1 MRSSELPALLFI
13 PLILVKGVLAPLT
26 EPVGVDVGGELSPV
40 GPAPAFFLAAFSAR
54 RFCFEDERGG
64 ILTVAEIDGNY
75 RNFFQWS
82 VGVSKWI
89 ATTSLLTTFESGAF
103 LTSFNIRTRVLLSQH
118 HSWRLLRILWIT
130 LSETLSISTLQLRSS
145 TSIIEYA
152 GQMKKKLWL
161 DNATNFMYLSR

>member
-64 ILTVAEIDGNY
+64 ILRVAEIDGSY

-89 ATTSLLTTFESGAF
+89 ATASLLTTFESDAF
-103 LTSFNIRTRVLLSQH
+103 LTSFDIRTRLLLSQH
-118 HSWRLLRILWIT
+118 HSWQLLRILWIA
-130 LSETLSISTLQLRSS
+130 LSETLSISTLQLECKSCTS
-145 TSIIEYA
+145 TGIIGYMWRVKWKNKMV
-152 GQMKKKLWL
+152 G
-161 DNATNFMYLSR
+161 

>member
-64 ILTVAEIDGNY
+64 ILTVAEIDGSY

-89 ATTSLLTTFESGAF
+89 ATASLLTTFESDAF
-103 LTSFNIRTRVLLSQH
+103 LTSFDIRTRVLVLSQH
-118 HSWRLLRILWIT
+118 HSWRILWIA
-130 LSETLSISTLQLRSS
+130 LSETLSISTLQFESKSRSS
-145 TSIIEYA
+145 TGIIEYA
-152 GQMKKKLWL
+152 GRMKKI
-161 DNATNFMYLSR
+161 FMVG